1 MPFIKKTVYSD
12 PSVDY
17 LNYAH
22 DLRGRVINQISE
34 MERAIDTYISRH
46 FCDSKGKATELAEI
60 IISTSHLT
68 FKSKADIAKYLLIKR
83 GDATKAVANKIHN
96 HLVDNI
102 AKNRNIIA
110 HNTLLHTASVLRSF
124 KTDKLKTVY
133 FVKFS
138 NEKKEIAFTQT
149 DAQKLLKLSF
159 SIKLYFNGLIYNKT
173 KTT

>member
-17 LNYAH
+17 LDYAH
-22 DLRGRVINQISE
+22 DLRGRIINGISE

-60 IISTSHLT
+60 LISTSHLT
-68 FKSKADIAKYLLIKR
+68 FKSKADIAKHLLIKR
-83 GDATKAVANKIHN
+83 GDATNSEAKKIHT

-110 HNTLLHTASVLRSF
+110 HNTLLHTASVLKAF

-138 NEKKEIAFTQT
+138 NEKKEIAFNQK
-149 DAQKLLKLSF
+149 DALKLLKLAF
-159 SIKLYFNGLIYNKT
+159 AIKLYFNGLTYPKP
-173 KTT
+173 